1 MKLPFESLVLPYEA
15 EYRAHLLLE
24 RRLAENSVS
33 AYLSDL
39 NLAWR
44 QLSGAGEA
52 GNESGGESLAWL
64 TSEGLQ
70 EYFEALSG
78 LGVRPATLSRLISSL
93 RGYCEFLRD
102 SGHLDSDPCRAI
114 RIPKAQRYK
123 PHALSPAEIK
133 ILYASVE
140 SRAAEGARGARR
152 DAALLE
158 LLYGLGLRISEAI
171 TLPLDALQEM
181 DSAEDGVA
189 LVQGKGNKQRIV
201 PLGAQVAATLR
212 AYLDEERPDSA
223 KPWVETVLVNSRGTG
238 LSRMGAWK
246 IVRKMC
252 ADAGLDAGEISP
264 HTFRH
269 TFATHLIEAGADL
282 RAVQEL
288 LGHADISTTQ
298 IYTHL
303 DQDYLKEV
311 HRSFHPRNKQAAG
324 GRRLN

>member
-1 MKLPFESLVLPYEA
+1 MPPPDPIPPLPFEDA
-15 EYRAHLLLE
+15 YRAHLLLE
-24 RRLAENSVS
+24 RRLTENTVT

-39 NLAWR
+39 HLCRR
-44 QLSGAGEA
+44 QLAAGPAAADA
-52 GNESGGESLAWL
+52 GLAWL
-64 TSEGLQ
+64 KP
-70 EYFEALSG
+70 EALQAFFAALAG
-78 LGVRPATLSRLISSL
+78 LGFRPATLSRYVSSL
-93 RGYCEFLRD
+93 RGYCEYLRD
-102 SGHLDSDPCRAI
+102 TGRLDEDPCRAI

-123 PHALSPAEIK
+123 PHALSHAAMK
-133 ILYASVE
+133 ALYAS
-140 SRAAEGARGARR
+140 AEGRVSAGERGSRR

-171 TLPLDALQEM
+171 TLPLDALHLQG
-181 DSAEDGVA
+181 DADEDVA

-201 PLGAQVAATLR
+201 PLGAKVRASLREYVEGERAA
-212 AYLDEERPDSA
+212 AA
-223 KPWVETVLVNSRGTG
+223 KPATATVIVNSRGTP

-246 IVRKMC
+246 IVRKLC
-252 ADAGLDAGEISP
+252 VDAGLDAEEISP

-311 HRSFHPRNKQAAG
+311 HQSFHPRN
-324 GRRLN
+324 R

>member
-1 MKLPFESLVLPYEA
+1 MAPPDQIPPLPFEDA
-15 EYRAHLLLE
+15 YRAHLLLE
-24 RRLAENSVS
+24 RRLAANSVS

-39 NLAWR
+39 ALAWR
-44 QLSGAGEA
+44 QLRTEEA
-52 GNESGGESLAWL
+52 GDEDIAWL
-64 TSEGLQ
+64 EAGGLQ
-70 EYFEALSG
+70 EYFTALSG

-102 SGHLDSDPCRAI
+102 TGRLEEDPCRAI

-123 PHALSPAEIK
+123 PHALSHTETQA
-133 ILYASVE
+133 LYASVE
-140 SRAAEGARGARR
+140 GRITAGRKHARR

-171 TLPLDALQEM
+171 TLPLDSVKF
-181 DSAEDGVA
+181 DEDVVLA
-189 LVQGKGNKQRIV
+189 QGKGNKQRIV
-201 PLGAQVAATLR
+201 PLGAKVRATLLEYR
-212 AYLDEERPDSA
+212 DGERTDVA
-223 KPWVETVLVNSRGTG
+223 KPATNTVIVNSRGTP

-246 IVRKMC
+246 IVRKLC
-252 ADAGLDAGEISP
+252 LEAGLDATEISP

-303 DQDYLKEV
+303 DADYLKEV
-311 HRSFHPRNKQAAG
+311 HRSFHPRN
-324 GRRLN
+324 R

>member
-1 MKLPFESLVLPYEA
+1 MPPPDQNPSLPFEA

-24 RRLAENSVS
+24 RRLAENTVT

-39 NLAWR
+39 NLCLR
-44 QLSGAGEA
+44 QLRPASAPEDGLEWLNPEA
-52 GNESGGESLAWL
+52 
-64 TSEGLQ
+64 LQ
-70 EYFEALSG
+70 EFFTALAG
-78 LGVRPATLSRLISSL
+78 LGFRPATLSRYISSL
-93 RGYCEFLRD
+93 RGYCEYLRD
-102 SGHLDSDPCRAI
+102 VGRLGEDPCRAV

-123 PHALSPAEIK
+123 PHALSHVEIRA
-133 ILYASVE
+133 LYD
-140 SRAAEGARGARR
+140 RALDRVAAGGRGARR

-171 TLPLDALQEM
+171 TLPV
-181 DSAEDGVA
+181 DSVRFDEDLV

-201 PLGAQVAATLR
+201 PLGAKVRATLR
-212 AYLDEERPDSA
+212 DYVDGERAAAA
-223 KPWVETVLVNSRGTG
+223 KPQTATVIVNSRGAP

-246 IVRKMC
+246 IVRRLC
-252 ADAGLDAGEISP
+252 GDAGLLGGERAGEISP

-311 HRSFHPRNKQAAG
+311 HQSFHPRNK
-324 GRRLN
+324 

>member
-1 MKLPFESLVLPYEA
+1 MPTAAPEPSELPFGEA
-15 EYRAHLLLE
+15 FKAHLLLE
-24 RRLAENSVS
+24 RRLAENTTS

-39 NLAWR
+39 NLCWR
-44 QLSGAGEA
+44 QLAA
-52 GNESGGESLAWL
+52 LPATAAGGELAWL
-64 TSEGLQ
+64 EKDRLTE
-70 EYFEALSG
+70 FFAALAG
-78 LGVRPATLSRLISSL
+78 LGFRPATLSRYLSSL
-93 RGYCEFLRD
+93 RGYCEYLRD
-102 SGHLDSDPCRAI
+102 TGRLDADPCRAV

-123 PHALSPAEIK
+123 PHALSHADMQT
-133 ILYASVE
+133 LYASVE
-140 SRAAEGARGARR
+140 GRVASGEKLSRR

-171 TLPLDALQEM
+171 TLPLDALRFDE
-181 DSAEDGVA
+181 GVVLA
-189 LVQGKGNKQRIV
+189 QGKGNKQRIV
-201 PLGAQVAATLR
+201 PLGAKVRATLR
-212 AYLDEERPDSA
+212 EYLDAERAGTA
-223 KPWVETVLVNSRGTG
+223 KPACAAVIVNSRGTA

-246 IVRKMC
+246 IVRKLC
-252 ADAGLDAGEISP
+252 ADAGLDPAEISP

-311 HRSFHPRNKQAAG
+311 HQTFHPRN
-324 GRRLN
+324 R

>member
-1 MKLPFESLVLPYEA
+1 MPSAAPQLSELPYGDS
-15 EYRAHLLLE
+15 YKAHLLLE
-24 RRLAENSVS
+24 RRLAENTVA

-39 NLAWR
+39 NLCLR
-44 QLSGAGEA
+44 QLRPATAASEA
-52 GNESGGESLAWL
+52 ALEWL
-64 TSEGLQ
+64 NPEALQ
-70 EYFEALSG
+70 EFFAALAG
-78 LGVRPATLSRLISSL
+78 LGFRPATLSRYVSSL
-93 RGYCEFLRD
+93 RGYCEYLRD
-102 SGHLDSDPCRAI
+102 TGRLDEDPCRAV

-123 PHALSPAEIK
+123 PHALSHAEIQT
-133 ILYASVE
+133 LYGWVE
-140 SRAAEGARGARR
+140 SRVAAGGKGSRR

-171 TLPLDALQEM
+171 TLPLDSLRFE
-181 DSAEDGVA
+181 EDVVLA
-189 LVQGKGNKQRIV
+189 QGKGNKQRIV
-201 PLGAQVAATLR
+201 PLGAKVRATLR
-212 AYLDEERPDSA
+212 DYVYGEGDGERAAVA
-223 KPWVETVLVNSRGTG
+223 KPQTATVIVNSRGTP

-246 IVRKMC
+246 IIRRLC
-252 ADAGLDAGEISP
+252 ADAGLEAEEISP

-311 HRSFHPRNKQAAG
+311 HQSFHPRN
-324 GRRLN
+324 R

>member
-1 MKLPFESLVLPYEA
+1 MAPVSQNPSLPFEDA
-15 EYRAHLLLE
+15 YRAHLLLE
-24 RRLAENSVS
+24 RRLAENTVT

-39 NLAWR
+39 NLCLR
-44 QLSGAGEA
+44 QLRPASASEDGLEWLNPGA
-52 GNESGGESLAWL
+52 
-64 TSEGLQ
+64 LQ
-70 EYFEALSG
+70 EFFTALAG
-78 LGVRPATLSRLISSL
+78 LGFRPATLSRYISSL
-93 RGYCEFLRD
+93 RGYCEYLRD
-102 SGHLDSDPCRAI
+102 AGRLGEDPCRAV

-123 PHALSPAEIK
+123 PHALSHVEIRA
-133 ILYASVE
+133 LYGWVE
-140 SRAAEGARGARR
+140 GRAAAGGKNSRR

-171 TLPLDALQEM
+171 TLPLDSVRF
-181 DSAEDGVA
+181 DEDLV

-201 PLGAQVAATLR
+201 PLGAQVRATLR
-212 AYLDEERPDSA
+212 DYVDGERAAAA
-223 KPWVETVLVNSRGTG
+223 KPQTATVIVNSRGAP

-246 IVRKMC
+246 IVRRLC
-252 ADAGLDAGEISP
+252 ADAGLEAEEISP

-311 HRSFHPRNKQAAG
+311 HQSFHPRN
-324 GRRLN
+324 R

>member
-1 MKLPFESLVLPYEA
+1 MAPVSQNPSLPFEDA
-15 EYRAHLLLE
+15 YRAHLLLE
-24 RRLAENSVS
+24 RRLAENTVT

-39 NLAWR
+39 NLCVR
-44 QLSGAGEA
+44 QLRPASASEDGLEWLNPGA
-52 GNESGGESLAWL
+52 
-64 TSEGLQ
+64 LQ
-70 EYFEALSG
+70 EFFAALAG
-78 LGVRPATLSRLISSL
+78 LGFRPATLSRYISSL
-93 RGYCEFLRD
+93 RGYCEYLRD
-102 SGHLDSDPCRAI
+102 AGRLDEDPCRAV

-123 PHALSPAEIK
+123 PHALSHVEIRA
-133 ILYASVE
+133 LYGWVE
-140 SRAAEGARGARR
+140 GRAAAGGKNSRR

-171 TLPLDALQEM
+171 TLPLDSVRF
-181 DSAEDGVA
+181 DEDLV

-201 PLGAQVAATLR
+201 PLGAQVRATLR
-212 AYLDEERPDSA
+212 DYVDGERAAAA
-223 KPWVETVLVNSRGTG
+223 KPQTATVIVNSRGAP

-246 IVRKMC
+246 IVRRLC
-252 ADAGLDAGEISP
+252 ADAGLEAEEISP

-311 HRSFHPRNKQAAG
+311 HQSFHPRN
-324 GRRLN
+324 R

>member
-1 MKLPFESLVLPYEA
+1 MPPPDQIHSLPFEDAYK
-15 EYRAHLLLE
+15 AHLLLE
-24 RRLAENSVS
+24 RRLAENSVA

-39 NLAWR
+39 NLCWR
-44 QLSGAGEA
+44 QISASRDASDSEDLGWLDKENLQAFFVA
-52 GNESGGESLAWL
+52 LA
-64 TSEGLQ
+64 E
-70 EYFEALSG
+70 
-78 LGVRPATLSRLISSL
+78 LGFRPSTLSRYISSL
-93 RGYCEFLRD
+93 RGYTEWLRD
-102 SGHLDSDPCRAI
+102 TGHLEEDPCRAI

-123 PHALSPAEIK
+123 PHALTQVEMTA
-133 ILYASVE
+133 LYAVAS
-140 SRAAEGARGARR
+140 GR
-152 DAALLE
+152 DLALLE

-171 TLPLDALQEM
+171 TLPM
-181 DSAEDGVA
+181 DSLRFEEDLV

-201 PLGAQVAATLR
+201 PLGAKVRATLQDYLEAER
-212 AYLDEERPDSA
+212 AAAA
-223 KPWVETVLVNSRGTG
+223 KPQCGTVIVNRRGTE

-246 IVRKMC
+246 IVRKLC
-252 ADAGLDAGEISP
+252 VDAGLDATEISP

-311 HRSFHPRNKQAAG
+311 HQSFHPRN
-324 GRRLN
+324 R